1 MDAEQMVST
10 EIARRKATRA
20 TGAIAGIRKPIPPK
34 LRKPMDMSPAAVER
48 RAVKATANRAYYER
62 NKHNITAAKRTA
74 RKAGI
79 KKTYVYFPSIPHARD
94 IRSSGDKLEQYRAE
108 VTAALQ
114 IWDDNHA
121 VAVAHSERERALDIA
136 LQEARRPTGVHFSI
150 GYFTKRTEMPIV
162 PAHAGIDLGRFSDTM
177 WEVLPPLQ

>member
-34 LRKPMDMSPAAVER
+34 PLDMSTQAVER
-48 RAVKATANRAYYER
+48 RAVKAKANRAYYDR

-74 RKAGI
+74 RKAHVN
-79 KKTYVYFPSIPHARD
+79 KTYVYFPSIPQARD
-94 IRSSGDKLEQYRAE
+94 IRSNGDKLEQYRAE

-121 VAVAHSERERALDIA
+121 VAVAHSEREQALDIA
-136 LQEARRPTGVHFSI
+136 LQQARRPTGVHFSI
-150 GYFTKRTEMPIV
+150 NYFTREIPTDPGIQ
-162 PAHAGIDLGRFSDTM
+162 HAGIDLGLFSDTM
-177 WEVLPPLQ
+177 WEVLPPLPPQ